1 MLLLIILFF
10 WVFLLFER
18 YAVTRIMGVNFM
30 RNVKV
35 CWSAFVNCWPSRSQ
49 VVASSAELWCLFVY
63 VRGVCFLFFLDD
75 LWGNVW
81 RDFRVLRL
89 LQRQSARDLYCRP
102 VPPLFFF
109 ALKCVFLCSFAAIST
124 LVTVRLIAE
133 NAYQPPHFGTLCAD
147 SGLLGL
153 TAQP

>member
-1 MLLLIILFF
+1 M
-10 WVFLLFER
+10 FLLFER

-63 VRGVCFLFFLDD
+63 VRGVRFLFF
-75 LWGNVW
+75 
-81 RDFRVLRL
+81 FRWPLGKCLARLPCIKIAAEAICQGSVL
-89 LQRQSARDLYCRP
+89 QACP
-102 VPPLFFF
+102 PPLLFF